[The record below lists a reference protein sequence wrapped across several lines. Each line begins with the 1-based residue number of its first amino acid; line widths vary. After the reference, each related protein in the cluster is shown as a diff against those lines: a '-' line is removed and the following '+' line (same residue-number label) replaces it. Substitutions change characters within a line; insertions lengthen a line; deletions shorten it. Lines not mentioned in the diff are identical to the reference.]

1 MLEDHKKYEIEYNG
15 IKLGVFFYGREYN
28 LYISRIRFI
37 LAELDIGNT
46 IL

>member
-1 MLEDHKKYEIEYNG
+1 MFEEHKKYEILIDG
-15 IKLGVFFYGREYN
+15 IKTGRFFYGREYN

-37 LAELDIGNT
+37 LAELEIGNT